1 VELDPD
7 SIFMGCFSTEWVRLQ
22 ADHLARNKYPRY
34 KRQAETGIWLL
45 LIYLLEHVYC
55 VWLARN
61 LALHS
66 DNTTTQLLSYQ
77 HTQLLLDIQVLY
89 DQQDSMLA
97 TDCRLLTQ
105 PYDYWLT
112 TPTSQLKTFLLRMK
126 PTVKTSILQAADT
139 GANFRTIDN
148 YFPPAIPQHVIDAI
162 HIIPYFQP
170 EPD

>member
-1 VELDPD
+1 VLLFLAHSSHELKAQIQQLSREPLCN
-7 SIFMGCFSTEWVRLQ
+7 SKEVIRS
-22 ADHLARNKYPRY
+22 
-34 KRQAETGIWLL
+34 L
-45 LIYLLEHVYC
+45 LIYLLEHVHC

-61 LALHS
+61 LALHG
-66 DNTTTQLLSYQ
+66 DDTTTQLLSYR

-89 DQQDSMLA
+89 DQQDSMSA
-97 TDCRLLTQ
+97 ADCRLFTQ

-112 TPTSQLKTFLLRMK
+112 KLTSQLKTFLLRMK
-126 PTVKTSILQAADT
+126 PTVKTSILQAADM

-162 HIIPYFQP
+162 HIIPYFSP